1 MDKQVFNFVVENEFD
16 GWRIDKWLAKMVPTV
31 SRVRLQKM
39 LKSGFV
45 LDSNDEVVADVRL
58 KISEGDSFTIT
69 IVPEE
74 KSFIMKPQDIPL
86 DILYEDDDLIVINKP
101 AGMVCHQGA
110 GREDGTL
117 VNALLYH
124 TNGVLS
130 SFGAE
135 AGRAGIVHRLD
146 KDTSGAM
153 MACKSDRAHIEM
165 YKQFANHDVKRE
177 YYALVWGIVNPVA
190 GVIDK
195 NIGRNPHNRQ
205 EMQVMDD
212 GGKMAITKYENLE
225 VFTGSKFKPVS
236 LIKCQLETGR
246 THQIRVHL
254 ASMGNPI
261 IGDAVYGNIP
271 KQLVQ
276 IENKEVK
283 AMLASVKRQMLHSK
297 NIEFVHPITK
307 ELLKFETKIPDDM
320 QAILDFFRYEV

>member
-205 EMQVMDD
+205 EMQVMVD
-212 GGKMAITKYENLE
+212 GGKKAITNYETLE

-283 AMLASVKRQMLHSK
+283 TMLASVKRQMLHSK